1 MLMSYVLSTGK
12 NKHGLDEL
20 AKIYLNYDTIKYKEL
35 FEKKNAKNFSNI
47 ELVEALNYAAEDSDV
62 TLRLWYTL
70 KEKLIK
76 EGLFSFYFYNE
87 RPLINVIKQME
98 INGIKI
104 NFKFLEELSRSFEDE
119 IKILEKKIFK
129 VCDTEFNIGS
139 PKQLGEIIFDK
150 LKLPFGKR
158 GKSGNYQTD
167 VKILEKLKFE
177 KFEVAEYLLHWRQLQ
192 KLKSTYCEG
201 LISRKNPISKRVHT
215 SFGMASTLTGRLS
228 SNDPNLQNI
237 PIKTK
242 EGRMIRNAF
251 ICEKGSKIVSI
262 DYSQIELRI
271 LAHVANIQSLKEGFA
286 KGLDIHSLTA
296 QEVFQ
301 VDNQNVT
308 DDLRRKAKTINFG
321 IIYGISPY
329 GLASQLDI
337 SNSEAKDYIEKYF
350 KKYPGIQ
357 NYMTQ
362 TIEECR
368 SKGYVKTLFGR
379 KIYIPFIND
388 KLAMRR
394 NFSERSAINAPIQGG
409 AADMIKRA
417 MNKVSIYL
425 EDNRLKTKML
435 LQVHDELIFEMPDN
449 ELDKIP
455 KRIASIMEESYKPIV
470 DFSVPLLAEVGIGKS
485 WAESH

>member
-1 MLMSYVLSTGK
+1 
-12 NKHGLDEL
+12 
-20 AKIYLNYDTIKYKEL
+20 
-35 FEKKNAKNFSNI
+35 
-47 ELVEALNYAAEDSDV
+47 
-62 TLRLWYTL
+62 
-70 KEKLIK
+70 
-76 EGLFSFYFYNE
+76 
-87 RPLINVIKQME
+87 
-98 INGIKI
+98 
-104 NFKFLEELSRSFEDE
+104 
-119 IKILEKKIFK
+119 
-129 VCDTEFNIGS
+129 
-139 PKQLGEIIFDK
+139 
-150 LKLPFGKR
+150 
-158 GKSGNYQTD
+158 
-167 VKILEKLKFE
+167 
-177 KFEVAEYLLHWRQLQ
+177 
-192 KLKSTYCEG
+192 
-201 LISRKNPISKRVHT
+201 
-215 SFGMASTLTGRLS
+215 MASTLTGRLS

-329 GLASQLDI
+329 GLASQLNI

-368 SKGYVKTLFGR
+368 SKGYVKTLF
-379 KIYIPFIND
+379 
-388 KLAMRR
+388 L
-394 NFSERSAINAPIQGG
+394 S
-409 AADMIKRA
+409 
-417 MNKVSIYL
+417 
-425 EDNRLKTKML
+425 
-435 LQVHDELIFEMPDN
+435 LIH
-449 ELDKIP
+449 I
-455 KRIASIMEESYKPIV
+455 
-470 DFSVPLLAEVGIGKS
+470 
-485 WAESH
+485 